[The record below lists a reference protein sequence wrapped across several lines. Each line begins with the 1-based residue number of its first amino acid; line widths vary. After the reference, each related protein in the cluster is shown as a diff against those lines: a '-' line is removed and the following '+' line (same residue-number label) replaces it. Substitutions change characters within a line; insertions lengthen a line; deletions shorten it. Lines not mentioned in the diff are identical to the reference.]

1 MAERTGII
9 FMGGKPITLI
19 GNEIKVGDTAPD
31 FETLNANLE
40 PVKLSSFKGKVV
52 IISTVT
58 SLDTQVCDLETKHF
72 NDEAKKLGDNVVF
85 LTVSMDLPF
94 AQKRWASEAGAEN
107 INLASDHRD
116 SSLGMA
122 YGVLI
127 KGLRLLARTVFV
139 IGKDGK
145 VKYIQYVKENGTEP
159 DYNEVLAAVKKAI
172 EV

>member
-58 SLDTQVCDLETKHF
+58 SLDTLVCDLETKHF

-159 DYNEVLAAVKKAI
+159 DYDEVLAAVKKALGA
-172 EV
+172 

>member
-31 FETLNANLE
+31 FETLNAKLE

-72 NDEAKKLGDNVVF
+72 NDEARKLGDDVVF

-94 AQKRWASEAGAEN
+94 AQKRWASEASAEN

-116 SSLGMA
+116 ASLGMA

-127 KGLRLLARTVFV
+127 KGLRLLARTVFI

-172 EV
+172 QT

>member
-1 MAERTGII
+1 MSERTGII

-31 FETLNANLE
+31 FETLNAKLE
-40 PVKLSSFKGKVV
+40 PVKLSLFKGKVV

-72 NDEAKKLGDNVVF
+72 NDEAKKLGDNVAF

-107 INLASDHRD
+107 ISLASDHRD
-116 SSLGMA
+116 GSLGMA

-159 DYNEVLAAVKKAI
+159 DYDEVLAAVKKALGA
-172 EV
+172 

>member
-31 FETLNANLE
+31 FETLNAKLE
-40 PVKLSSFKGKVV
+40 PVRLSSFKGKVV

-72 NDEAKKLGDNVVF
+72 NDAAKKLGENVIF

-159 DYNEVLAAVKKAI
+159 DYNEVLAAVKKAVQ
-172 EV
+172 E